1 MPDLLD
7 IVVILECINQL
18 LHLENLIGIGEIR
31 VGIRDHFH
39 FCGNKGIALGFQII
53 ANAAEIGRLS
63 VDLEYVFVCLKIG
76 STGLQ

>member
-18 LHLENLIGIGEIR
+18 LHLENLIGISEIR

-39 FCGNKGIALGFQII
+39 FCGNKGIALSFQII

-63 VDLEYVFVCLKIG
+63 VDLEYVLDRKSVV
-76 STGLQ
+76 